1 MFFLLLGD
9 SLDTRLGTNFFT
21 PAGGL
26 LGFLFGG
33 YFVTIMSKIPYG
45 GFVVGGIVGFLL
57 ARLISLFFI
66 LVFHIGSGYFHNGL
80 AVLLVIPFGYFGHR
94 FLTSRSDNKR

>member
-1 MFFLLLGD
+1 M
-9 SLDTRLGTNFFT
+9 DTILGTSFLT
-21 PAGGL
+21 PVGGL

-66 LVFHIGSGYFHNGL
+66 LVFHVGSGYFHNGL
-80 AVLLVIPFGYFGHR
+80 AIMLVIPFGYFGHR
-94 FLTSRSDNKR
+94 FLSQRPDSKR